1 MKTTLALITLLISL
15 SSFAI
20 EVDVISAEI
29 GVEDEA
35 GRPELCLTVVRVPSN
50 AKLVGIVETKFDC
63 FYTRQAKKNSRID
76 VNHKQLLK
84 VEPSLLRHLQSR
96 EPNLEFVYSDGE

>member
-1 MKTTLALITLLISL
+1 MKTFLIFLALLFSY

-35 GRPELCLTVVRVPSN
+35 GRPELCLTIVRGPGAN
-50 AKLVGIVETKFDC
+50 IVGIVETKYDC
-63 FYTRQAKKNSRID
+63 FYTRQARKNARIE
-76 VNHKQLLK
+76 VNHKYLSP
-84 VEPSLLRHLQSR
+84 VEPSLLSHLQSR
-96 EPNLEFVYSDGE
+96 EPSVEFVFSDGE